1 MSIEFVAAAM
11 CHQKE
16 RPILPDVKRM
26 PAPVPASSLSK
37 SWGEMSMT
45 EYEPPEYVIYGLCR
59 GDVGMLQAPSN
70 QGKSSLFRGL
80 AISLACGVKFLTLT
94 EEDEPRR
101 VMLLDYETA
110 YGRFHEDLGRMTARL
125 DSSQQTL
132 VKENLF
138 SYVAKSRD
146 VPNLN
151 LSEPMHY
158 GSLLAEAKAFQPDLI
173 IIDTVTAGMAI
184 VAENDNGEVTNRV
197 MKPLINLASEANAA
211 LAFSHHVGKSGSE
224 EGAVS
229 NRIYR
234 ARGASA
240 FEGMSAAVIELDIS
254 RKNQVGERAL
264 VLSYR
269 KVKDESKPDLVLR
282 LNPITRWFEVAE
294 GETAVDSGDEQ
305 YNRMLSIISGRMRTI
320 EIINATP
327 FLSLSMRKRHLARA
341 IREGKLVQPQR
352 GFYEPA
358 VAQNDHEGSLA
369 HALLNEPMSQRIE
382 NVL

>member
-1 MSIEFVAAAM
+1 MSIEFVAAAVR
-11 CHQKE
+11 HENE
-16 RPILPDVKRM
+16 RRIQPDVERM
-26 PAPVPASSLSK
+26 LAPPPNSSLFK
-37 SWGEMSMT
+37 SWGEMSLT
-45 EYEPPEYVIYGLCR
+45 QYEPPDYVIYGLCR

-80 AISLACGVKFLTLT
+80 GISLACGVEFLTLA
-94 EEDEPRR
+94 EAGEPRR

-125 DSSQQTL
+125 DSSQQAL

-146 VPNLN
+146 VPYLN

-158 GSLLAEAKAFQPDLI
+158 DRLLTEARAFQPDLI
-173 IIDTVTAGMAI
+173 ILDTVTAGMAI

-254 RKNQVGERAL
+254 KKNQSGGRAL

-282 LNPITRWFEVAE
+282 LNPVTRWFEVAE
-294 GETAVDSGDEQ
+294 GETAVDNGDEQ
-305 YNRMLSIISGRMRTI
+305 YHRMLSVVSAPMRTGDVI
-320 EIINATP
+320 AATP
-327 FLSLSMRKRHLARA
+327 FLSTSTRKRYLTRA
-341 IREGKLVQPQR
+341 LSEGKLVKPQQGLYQP
-352 GFYEPA
+352 A
-358 VAQNDHEGSLA
+358 AA
-369 HALLNEPMSQRIE
+369 
-382 NVL
+382 